1 MCSLCVADTDASNM
15 DPGLSAAPTPEE
27 EEEQAVGGPAGVEH
41 AGEQHAESTSWKYK
55 DDKQHKGG
63 GSDRG

>member
-1 MCSLCVADTDASNM
+1 MCSLCVADTDASNIE
-15 DPGLSAAPTPEE
+15 PGLSAAPIQ
-27 EEEQAVGGPAGVEH
+27 EEEQAVGEPAGVEH